1 MQGATFA
8 EWLKGMGS
16 ALKQRAYGVSVRM
29 ENLLEPMIDK
39 GNMYELLLV
48 CG

>member
-1 MQGATFA
+1 MQGATYA
-8 EWLKGMGS
+8 ERVKGMGS
-16 ALKQRAYGVSVRM
+16 ALIQSAYGVSVRM

-39 GNMYELLLV
+39 GNMHEMLLV